1 MYSKNIVNFVL
12 ILFLILFS
20 SCSDFLEEDPKSIY
34 STINFYETEK
44 NIEAAVNGCYDIMGA
59 GGQPNVWGSY
69 FHGLRFVGIVGTD
82 ELMTNGG
89 LRNINFIAPANYS
102 NTSESLMITQIW
114 RLQYLGI
121 ESCNLVIDKIVDVEF
136 GSEEL
141 KERLLGEAYFL
152 RGFYYL
158 HLVRLYGPVPLNIT
172 PTTSVDQINV
182 PRSSLQEVYTQIV
195 NDMEKATELLW
206 EDLPAGHNGRISKYA
221 AKAILANVYLTI
233 ASLAEHKPY
242 EGLDLDGVDM
252 SWVNTTEFYQEAANL
267 AKEVINS
274 NKYDL
279 LSATVSEDYGQIFSH
294 NNEYNKEIL
303 FDIQFIS
310 GTTEG
315 GAVAGNYGYE
325 NSHGN
330 AAQNSGAYQI
340 AKPVGDFVYRFQQK
354 SLQDGDIRYSW
365 NCASDR
371 IVKNGNVGG
380 QKSYQDF
387 GATKWQKSNTPGFN
401 IYDSPINFPLMRY
414 AEVLLTFA
422 EANARAKGSVDAESL
437 ELMNM
442 VRRRALGLDFN
453 TSDAVADYTDTDL
466 NTFLN
471 QILIERS
478 FELCWEGKRWYDL
491 VRTNKLISTI
501 KETPTFHQYTLQS
514 VPDKRLVEAQQNIL
528 PHHVLFPIPKNELST
543 NPLLTPNPGYL

>member
-20 SCSDFLEEDPKSIY
+20 SCSDFLEEDPKSFY
-34 STINFYETEK
+34 STTNFYSSEK
-44 NIEAAVNGCYDIMGA
+44 NIEIAVSGCYDALGA
-59 GGQPNVWGSY
+59 TGQPTVYGSY
-69 FHGLRFVGIVGTD
+69 FHGLRFVGVVGTD
-82 ELMTNGG
+82 ELMTNAG
-89 LRNINFIAPANYS
+89 LKNVNFIAPSNYS
-102 NTSESLMITQIW
+102 HTSESLMIKEIW
-114 RLQYLGI
+114 KNQYLGI
-121 ESCNLVIDKIVDVEF
+121 ESCNLVIDKIEGVAFE
-136 GSEEL
+136 SQEL

-158 HLVRLYGPVPLNIT
+158 HLVRLYGPVPLNLT
-172 PTTSVDQINV
+172 PTVSLDLINV

-195 NDMEKATELLW
+195 SDMEKATELLW
-206 EDLPAGHNGRISKYA
+206 EDVPEGDNGRISKYA
-221 AKAILANVYLTI
+221 AKAILSNVYLTM

-242 EGLDLDGVDM
+242 EGLDLNGVDM
-252 SWVNTTEFYQEAANL
+252 SWVNTSEFYQEAADL
-267 AKEVINS
+267 AMEVIS
-274 NKYDL
+274 STKYDL
-279 LSATVSEDYGQIFSH
+279 LSASVSEDYGQIFSH

-303 FDIQFIS
+303 FDVQFIS

-325 NSHGN
+325 NSYGN
-330 AAQNSGAYQI
+330 TAQNSGAYQI

-354 SLQDGDIRYSW
+354 SLQDGDIRYAW
-365 NCASDR
+365 NCASTR
-371 IVKNGNVGG
+371 IVKSGAVGG

-387 GATKWQKSNTPGFN
+387 GATKWQKPDAPGFN

-437 ELMNM
+437 EMMNR
-442 VRRRALGLDFN
+442 VRRRALGLDY
-453 TSDAVADYTDTDL
+453 TIADVSADYTNTDL
-466 NTFLN
+466 DAFLE
-471 QILIERS
+471 QIFIERS

-501 KETPTFHQYTLQS
+501 KETSTFHQYTLKS
-514 VPDKRLVEAQQNIL
+514 VDDKMLLEAQKNIL

-543 NPLLTPNPGYL
+543 NPLLTQNPGYL